1 MFTKSCHSC
10 HYTLYE
16 LRNACISL
24 TFFLS
29 PGIPNMIT
37 WWLHHQDFSRIKLDC
52 QFYFLFFV

>member
-29 PGIPNMIT
+29 PGHTKYDYMVVTPP
-37 WWLHHQDFSRIKLDC
+37 R
-52 QFYFLFFV
+52 FFTH